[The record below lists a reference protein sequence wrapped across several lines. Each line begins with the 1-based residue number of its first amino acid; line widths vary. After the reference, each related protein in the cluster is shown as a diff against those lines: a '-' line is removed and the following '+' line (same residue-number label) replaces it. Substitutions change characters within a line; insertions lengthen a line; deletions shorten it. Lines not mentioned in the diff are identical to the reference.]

1 MQLVGLAPEHQ
12 LVNGVSCG
20 WLWFRRA
27 CRAMG
32 SVLVRSPPLP
42 SPTRT
47 RHRKHARYQSR
58 LNKGTLLQMEA
69 RCDFRML
76 EVLSHSTVSQRFFN
90 DPPPHAWI
98 PFSAPEK
105 EPVDFSEDDLYIIE
119 VSDDDEQEDEVM
131 SVDKKDETEASAV
144 NAVEPQNEQ
153 ADVDASAAPIN
164 YDDANDGTM
173 METDGVQGGGEDEE
187 PQDFSGL
194 KMALGGL
201 PGAGGRS
208 GPLKLNTL
216 ATRFLNDQRHEHHDT
231 PPNSAI

>member
-1 MQLVGLAPEHQ
+1 MASVADGSGSAVPVVRWDRSWSAARPFPAPP
-12 LVNGVSCG
+12 
-20 WLWFRRA
+20 A
-27 CRAMG
+27 
-32 SVLVRSPPLP
+32 
-42 SPTRT
+42 
-47 RHRKHARYQSR
+47 HAIG
-58 LNKGTLLQMEA
+58 NTPGIKVA
-69 RCDFRML
+69 
-76 EVLSHSTVSQRFFN
+76 STKAHFYKWK
-90 DPPPHAWI
+90 P
-98 PFSAPEK
+98 APEK

-131 SVDKKDETEASAV
+131 SVDKKDETEASTV

-153 ADVDASAAPIN
+153 AVVDASAAPIN

-173 METDGVQGGGEDEE
+173 METDGVQGGGEDEDE
-187 PQDFSGL
+187 ESQDFSSL